1 MNKVLFL
8 RRGYGISQEEIA
20 KKLKTSR
27 KSVREKEN
35 GKKDWNKTEMIE
47 LTNVLTLR
55 IKELGN
61 MNLKNIRKEKGL
73 TLSKLSSISSI
84 STSYLS
90 ELEKGK
96 YEATESKIIR
106 LSLALGITP
115 NELLGWEE
123 IIENLKSNL
132 NNFI

>member
-1 MNKVLFL
+1 
-8 RRGYGISQEEIA
+8 
-20 KKLKTSR
+20 
-27 KSVREKEN
+27 
-35 GKKDWNKTEMIE
+35 
-47 LTNVLTLR
+47 
-55 IKELGN
+55 
-61 MNLKNIRKEKGL
+61 MNLKNIRKEKNL

-115 NELLGWEE
+115 NELLGWDE
-123 IIENLKSNL
+123 IIENLKSKL

>member
-1 MNKVLFL
+1 
-8 RRGYGISQEEIA
+8 
-20 KKLKTSR
+20 
-27 KSVREKEN
+27 
-35 GKKDWNKTEMIE
+35 
-47 LTNVLTLR
+47 
-55 IKELGN
+55 

-115 NELLGWEE
+115 NAVSYTH
-123 IIENLKSNL
+123 LKRKLKASVE
-132 NNFI
+132 

>member
-1 MNKVLFL
+1 
-8 RRGYGISQEEIA
+8 
-20 KKLKTSR
+20 
-27 KSVREKEN
+27 
-35 GKKDWNKTEMIE
+35 
-47 LTNVLTLR
+47 
-55 IKELGN
+55 
-61 MNLKNIRKEKGL
+61 MNLKSIRKEKGL

-115 NELLGWEE
+115 NKLLGWEV
-123 IIENLKSNL
+123 IIENLKSKFSNL
-132 NNFI
+132 I

>member
-1 MNKVLFL
+1 
-8 RRGYGISQEEIA
+8 
-20 KKLKTSR
+20 
-27 KSVREKEN
+27 
-35 GKKDWNKTEMIE
+35 
-47 LTNVLTLR
+47 
-55 IKELGN
+55 
-61 MNLKNIRKEKGL
+61 MNLKNIREEKKISL
-73 TLSKLSSISSI
+73 RRLSEISSI
-84 STSYLS
+84 SHSYLS

-123 IIENLKSNL
+123 IIENLKSKL

>member
-1 MNKVLFL
+1 
-8 RRGYGISQEEIA
+8 
-20 KKLKTSR
+20 
-27 KSVREKEN
+27 
-35 GKKDWNKTEMIE
+35 
-47 LTNVLTLR
+47 
-55 IKELGN
+55 
-61 MNLKNIRKEKGL
+61 MNLKNIRQDKKISL
-73 TLSKLSSISSI
+73 RRLSEISSI
-84 STSYLS
+84 SPSYLS

-123 IIENLKSNL
+123 IIDNLKSKL